1 MKKQNELQLSSIYD
15 IFSNY
20 TTELDSQVKEQIKI
34 LQQEYN
40 NNIIEAQINLLM
52 EICEDNNFNF
62 NDFKEKY
69 IKKKNCSNNKFIK
82 IDEEVLNRIIIE
94 DNTFYY
100 ENKENGNVYNSSS
113 KIVGT
118 VHNNK
123 IILNE
128 HILKEPILNEPILND
143 LI

>member
-1 MKKQNELQLSSIYD
+1 MKKQKELQLSSIHD

-20 TTELDSQVKEQIKI
+20 TTELEVQLKEQIKI

-62 NDFKEKY
+62 NDYKDKY
-69 IKKKNCSNNKFIK
+69 IKKKNCSDSKLIK
-82 IDEEVLNRIIIE
+82 IDEEVLNRIII
-94 DNTFYY
+94 DNTIFYY
-100 ENKENGNVYNSSS
+100 ENKENGNVYNASS
-113 KIVGT
+113 KIVGS

-128 HILKEPILNEPILND
+128 PI
-143 LI
+143 